1 MRRKICI
8 IALSVAT
15 LLAGCGTDV
24 PDLSR
29 VDNNVAAQYV
39 ADALLRGDKHYDESL
54 DYDHSILEPTPTP
67 EPTPAPTAKPG
78 EDGKSGDDAQGSG
91 KGGQDGQEAPQVSN
105 VSLSELYG
113 ISGVTIEQGTYE
125 VKSSYS
131 IAKGASVIPEKG
143 KKLAVAYFKISND
156 AGKAKKVS
164 LVGKNVDMQLYLNGE
179 SAGRLLPSIVPE
191 DLQNFNEKI
200 GSGKKK
206 QGVLLFEIDKSVK
219 IDKLEVQ
226 FSRENRQAITVH
238 R

>member
-67 EPTPAPTAKPG
+67 EPTLAPTDKPREDAKPG
-78 EDGKSGDDAQGSG
+78 DDQG
-91 KGGQDGQEAPQVSN
+91 GGQGGQEAPQVSN

-131 IAKGASVIPEKG
+131 MAKGVSVIPEKG

-226 FSRENRQAITVH
+226 FSRENRQAVTVH

>member
-1 MRRKICI
+1 MRRKLCI
-8 IALSVAT
+8 IALSVAA

-67 EPTPAPTAKPG
+67 ESTPEPTAEPG
-78 EDGKSGDDAQGSG
+78 EDGEPGSNQ
-91 KGGQDGQEAPQVSN
+91 GGQDGQEAPQVSN

-113 ISGVTIEQGTYE
+113 IPGVTIEQGAYE
-125 VKSSYS
+125 VKNSYS
-131 IAKGASVIPEKG
+131 AGEFAAITPKMG

-156 AGKAKKVS
+156 TGKAKKVA
-164 LVGKNVDMQLYLNGE
+164 LDGEKVDMQLYLNGKSE
-179 SAGRLLPSIVPE
+179 GHPLLSIADG
-191 DLQNFNEKI
+191 DLQAFDEKI
-200 GSGKKK
+200 GPGKKK

-219 IDKLEVQ
+219 IDKLEVR
-226 FSRENRQAITVH
+226 FAKGDRQAVTVH